1 MASLGFVPFALLDA
15 LGCGLL
21 KGRMFH
27 SLLLPGFRRIV
38 LVVFV
43 WWLSLS
49 GIQLSAQSPRSPTPP
64 QDAPAKTD
72 STAKSPAAPAPTQGE
87 EVSSHETPTTFKVR
101 VNLVLVRVVVR
112 DAHGKIVPNLK
123 KEDFQLYDNRK
134 VQTISSFSVE
144 TPETRTASAVASTA
158 AESSSADVAG
168 GKAIVLPQRFVSM
181 VFDDV
186 HLSMEDAVFVRDSAT
201 RFFEGLAASDRVSLS
216 TTSGQL
222 TQEFTDDHGKLT
234 KALLGITPRPLTGAG
249 FHDCPDVS
257 YYQADLIV
265 NRSDRQALGVATEE
279 AIQCAFNGD
288 ATMRA
293 AAQGLAQS
301 AANRMVAQGDS
312 ETQYAYRHLDEVVRR
327 LANMPGQR
335 VLVLVSPGFI
345 TSTLQ
350 LEASETVDRAT
361 RSNIV
366 INTIDAR
373 GLYTPDVGGDIADP
387 PRDGFRTAGFKL
399 SYRVAAQL
407 AQEDV
412 LAQLADGTGG
422 KFFHNRNDVD
432 EAMREAGAAPAYSYL
447 LGFSPQNLKIDGRFH
462 ALKVALT
469 NKEKFDIQARHGYF
483 APKTLTDAAE
493 ATKLEMQEAL
503 FSQEEIRDLPVELQ
517 TQFFKKDDTQARL
530 AVLTHF
536 DVKTIHFQKLLGRNN
551 DQLTILMGIF
561 DENGNFV
568 TGLSKIV
575 EMKLLDTTYTRLSH
589 SGFTVKTSFD
599 VKPGTYLVRMVVR
612 DAVGAQMAARN
623 GAVVIP
629 N

>member
-1 MASLGFVPFALLDA
+1 
-15 LGCGLL
+15 
-21 KGRMFH
+21 MFH
-27 SLLLPGFRRIV
+27 SLLFPGFRRII
-38 LVVFV
+38 LVVFACC
-43 WWLSLS
+43 LSIS
-49 GIQLSAQSPRSPTPP
+49 ANGLSAQTPVPATPP

-72 STAKSPAAPAPTQGE
+72 STTKPPAAPVAGPHE
-87 EVSSHETPTTFKVR
+87 EVSSRDTPTTFKVR

-112 DAHGKIVPNLK
+112 DQQGKIVSNLK

-134 VQTISSFSVE
+134 LQTISSFSVE
-144 TPETRTASAVASTA
+144 TPETRTASAVASSA
-158 AESSSADVAG
+158 AEGSSSSADAAG
-168 GKAIVLPQRFVSM
+168 GKAVVLPQRFVSM

-186 HLSMEDAVFVRDSAT
+186 HLSMADAVFVRDSAT
-201 RFFEGLAASDRVSLS
+201 RFFGALAASDRVSLN

-222 TQEFTDDHGKLT
+222 TQEFTDDHDKLT
-234 KALLGITPRPLTGAG
+234 KALLGIVPHSVTSHN

-265 NRSDRQALGVATEE
+265 NKSDQQALGVATEE

-288 ATMRA
+288 TKMMA
-293 AAQGLAQS
+293 AAQNLARV
-301 AANRMVAQGDS
+301 AADRMVVQGDN
-312 ETQYAYRHLDEVVRR
+312 ETQYAYRHLEDVVRR

-345 TSTLQ
+345 TTTLQ
-350 LEASETVDRAT
+350 SEASEMVDRAT
-361 RSNIV
+361 SANIV

-373 GLYTPDVGGDIADP
+373 GLYTPDVMGDIADP
-387 PRDGFRTAGFKL
+387 SNDTIRTAGYKA
-399 SYRVAAQL
+399 SYRVAAQF

-432 EAMREAGAAPAYSYL
+432 EAMREAGGAPAFSYL

-462 ALKVALT
+462 TLKVALT
-469 NKEKFDIQARHGYF
+469 SKEKFGIQARHGYF
-483 APKTLTDAAE
+483 APKTLTDPAE

-517 TQFFKKDDTQARL
+517 TQFFKKDEAQARL
-530 AVLTHF
+530 AVLTRF
-536 DVKTIHFQKLLGRNN
+536 DVKGIHFRKVQGRNN
-551 DQLTILMGIF
+551 DQLTIVTGIF

-568 TGLSKIV
+568 AGLSKVV
-575 EMKLLDTTYTRLSH
+575 EMKLLDTTYSRLSR

-599 VKPGTYLVRMVVR
+599 VKPGTYLVRLVVR
-612 DAVGAQMAARN
+612 DAEGAQMAARN

-629 N
+629 Y

>member
-1 MASLGFVPFALLDA
+1 MY
-15 LGCGLL
+15 
-21 KGRMFH
+21 H
-27 SLLLPGFRRIV
+27 SLLLPGFRR
-38 LVVFV
+38 VVFLV
-43 WWLSLS
+43 FVCCLLLS
-49 GIQLSAQSPRSPTPP
+49 GIRLSAQSPPSPTPP

-158 AESSSADVAG
+158 TESSSADVAG
-168 GKAIVLPQRFVSM
+168 GKAVVLPQRFVSM

-201 RFFEGLAASDRVSLS
+201 RFFEGLAASDRASLS

-222 TQEFTDDHGKLT
+222 TQEFTDDHDKLT

-265 NRSDRQALGVATEE
+265 NRSDQQALGVATEE

-301 AANRMVAQGDS
+301 AANRTVAQGDS

-350 LEASETVDRAT
+350 FEASETVDRAT

-373 GLYTPDVGGDIADP
+373 GLYAPDVGGDIADP
-387 PRDGFRTAGFKL
+387 PHDSFRTAGFKL
-399 SYRVAAQL
+399 SYRVAAQF

-462 ALKVALT
+462 TLKVALT
-469 NKEKFDIQARHGYF
+469 NKEKFDIRARHGYF

-493 ATKLEMQEAL
+493 ATKQEMQEAL

-530 AVLTHF
+530 AVLTRF
-536 DVKTIHFQKLLGRNN
+536 DVKTIRFQKLLGRNN

>member
-1 MASLGFVPFALLDA
+1 MLY
-15 LGCGLL
+15 
-21 KGRMFH
+21 
-27 SLLLPGFRRIV
+27 SLLFPGFRSIILIV
-38 LVVFV
+38 LACCLP
-43 WWLSLS
+43 LSAVP
-49 GIQLSAQSPRSPTPP
+49 LSAQSPPPPSPP

-72 STAKSPAAPAPTQGE
+72 STAKSPPAPAAAQGE
-87 EVSSHETPTTFKVR
+87 EVSTRDTPTTFKVR

-112 DAHGKIVPNLK
+112 DSRGKIVPNLR

-158 AESSSADVAG
+158 AEGSSSSADAAG
-168 GKAIVLPQRFVSM
+168 GKAVVLPQRFVSM

-201 RFFEGLAASDRVSLS
+201 RFFGALAASDRVSLN

-222 TQEFTDDHGKLT
+222 AQEFTDDHGKLA
-234 KALLGITPRPLTGAG
+234 KALLGITPRPLTGAA

-265 NRSDRQALGVATEE
+265 NKSEQQALEVATEDT
-279 AIQCAFNGD
+279 IQCAFNGD
-288 ATMRA
+288 YTMRA
-293 AAQGLAQS
+293 PAKALAQ
-301 AANRMVAQGDS
+301 AAADRMVAQGDS
-312 ETQYAYRHLDEVVRR
+312 ESLYAYRHLDDIVRR
-327 LANMPGQR
+327 LASMPGQR

-345 TSTLQ
+345 PSTLQ
-350 LEASETVDRAT
+350 SDVSEMVDRAT
-361 RSNIV
+361 RANIV

-373 GLYTPDVGGDIADP
+373 GLYTPDVSGDIANP
-387 PRDGFRTAGFKL
+387 PRDSVRTAGYKS

-432 EAMREAGAAPAYSYL
+432 EAMREAGAAPAYTYL

-462 ALKVALT
+462 SLKVALT
-469 NKEKFDIQARHGYF
+469 GKEKFDIQARHGYF
-483 APKTLTDAAE
+483 APRTLTDAAE
-493 ATKLEMQEAL
+493 ATRLEMQEAL
-503 FSQEEIRDLPVELQ
+503 FSQEEIHDLPVELQ
-517 TQFFKKDDTQARL
+517 TQFFKKDEAQARL

-536 DVKTIHFQKLLGRNN
+536 DVETIHFQKLLGRNN
-551 DQLTILMGIF
+551 DQLTILTGIF

-575 EMKLLDTTYTRLSH
+575 EMKLLDTTYTRLSR

-599 VKPGTYLVRMVVR
+599 VKPGTYLVRLVVR
-612 DAVGAQMAARN
+612 DALGAQMAARN

-629 N
+629 Y

>member
-1 MASLGFVPFALLDA
+1 
-15 LGCGLL
+15 
-21 KGRMFH
+21 MFH
-27 SLLLPGFRRIV
+27 SLQFPGFRRVV
-38 LVVFV
+38 LVVFACC
-43 WWLSLS
+43 LSIS
-49 GIQLSAQSPRSPTPP
+49 GNRLSAQTLAPPSPP

-72 STAKSPAAPAPTQGE
+72 SNATPALASAAGQNE
-87 EVSSHETPTTFKVR
+87 EVSSHDTPTTFKVR

-112 DAHGKIVPNLK
+112 DSQGKIVSNLK

-134 VQTISSFSVE
+134 LQTISSFSVE

-158 AESSSADVAG
+158 AAGSSSSADAAG
-168 GKAIVLPQRFVSM
+168 GKAVVLPQRFVSM

-186 HLSMEDAVFVRDSAT
+186 HLSMTDAMFVRDSAT
-201 RFFEGLAASDRVSLS
+201 RFFGALAASDRVSLN

-222 TQEFTDDHGKLT
+222 TQEFTDDHDKLG
-234 KALLGITPRPLTGAG
+234 KALFGIVPRPLTGQS

-265 NRSDRQALGVATEE
+265 NRSDVQALAVATEE
-279 AIQCAFNGD
+279 ALQCAFNGD
-288 ATMRA
+288 TTMTTA
-293 AAQGLAQS
+293 AHNLAQA
-301 AANRMVAQGDS
+301 AANRAVSQGDN
-312 ETQYAYRHLDEVVRR
+312 ETQYAYRHLEDVVRR

-350 LEASETVDRAT
+350 SEASEMVDRAT
-361 RSNIV
+361 RANIV

-373 GLYTPDVGGDIADP
+373 GLYAPDVMGDIADP
-387 PRDGFRTAGFKL
+387 PKDTYRTVGYKA
-399 SYRVAAQL
+399 SYRVAAQS
-407 AQEDV
+407 AQEEV

-422 KFFHNRNDVD
+422 RFFHNRNDVD

-462 ALKVALT
+462 TLKVALT
-469 NKEKFDIQARHGYF
+469 SKEKFGIQARHGYF
-483 APKTLTDAAE
+483 APKTLTDPAE
-493 ATKLEMQEAL
+493 SAKLELQEAL

-517 TQFFKKDDTQARL
+517 TQFFKKDDAQARL
-530 AVLTHF
+530 AVLSHF
-536 DVKTIHFQKLLGRNN
+536 DVKGIHFRKLLGRNN
-551 DQLTILMGIF
+551 DQLTIVTGIF

-568 TGLSKIV
+568 TGLSKV
-575 EMKLLDTTYTRLSH
+575 VDMNLLDTTYTRLSR

-629 N
+629 Y